1 MRDRERLTANGVE
14 LAYDDL
20 GAADAPPAV
29 LLHALGE
36 AAGDWADLAPRLV
49 AAGHRVL
56 AFDLRGHA
64 DSDRPGG
71 YSAAVMADDVAAALD
86 ALGVRDAVLVGHSL
100 GGVVAFRL
108 AAAHPELVSLL
119 VVEDVCP
126 PYDRDRPLPVRP
138 EGVELSFDWEVVPAI
153 AAESGVTD
161 AAAWEALGEI
171 AAPTLMVAGGP
182 SSHVPQERLAEVAAR
197 IPECTL
203 VTLDGGHHVHRAEP
217 EAFAGAVL
225 GWLAARR

>member
-20 GAADAPPAV
+20 GAPDAPPAV

-36 AAGDWADLAPRLV
+36 AAEDWADLAPRLV

-64 DSDRPGG
+64 DSGRPGD
-71 YSAAVMADDVAAALD
+71 YSSAVMADDVVAALD

-100 GGVVAFRL
+100 GGGASVWPPTPSCL
-108 AAAHPELVSLL
+108 AP

-126 PYDRDRPLPVRP
+126 PYDRDRPSRSGPRASSCPSTGRWSRRSPPSPASPTRP
-138 EGVELSFDWEVVPAI
+138 PGRRW
-153 AAESGVTD
+153 
-161 AAAWEALGEI
+161 
-171 AAPTLMVAGGP
+171 
-182 SSHVPQERLAEVAAR
+182 AR
-197 IPECTL
+197 SP
-203 VTLDGGHHVHRAEP
+203 
-217 EAFAGAVL
+217 
-225 GWLAARR
+225 RRRCW

>member
-1 MRDRERLTANGVE
+1 MARQRLKANGIE

-20 GAADAPPAV
+20 GEAGAPPAV

-36 AAGDWADLAPRLV
+36 AAEDWSDLAPRLV

-64 DSDRPGG
+64 DPEWSGG
-71 YSAAVMADDVAAALD
+71 YSSQAMADDVVAALD
-86 ALGVRDAVLVGHSL
+86 VLGVRGAVVVAHSL

-108 AAAHPELVSLL
+108 AAARPDLVSLL

-126 PYDRDRPLPVRP
+126 PYDRDRPLPQRP
-138 EGVELSFDWEVVPAI
+138 DGVELPFDWDVVPAI

-161 AAAWEALGEI
+161 AAAWEALGAI
-171 AAPTLMVAGGP
+171 AVPTLLVAGGP
-182 SSHVPQERLAEVAAR
+182 SSHVPQERLDEVAAR
-197 IPECTL
+197 IPDCTM
-203 VTLDGGHHVHRAEP
+203 VTIDGGHHVHRAEP
-217 EAFAGAVL
+217 EAFTGAVL
-225 GWLAARR
+225 GWLGAHV